1 MSNLSLFTNLLS
13 NPPQAFAALKER
25 PNFLLPML
33 AILLAM
39 AGYQLLYFTLV
50 DYSWLIDQMVAQV
63 NAQGGDPAAAEGIR
77 NVPKTLMMVPGII
90 GGVIGL
96 LVMQSIYAAYLMLV
110 AKVNGDGFGF
120 KAMFSLS
127 WWASVPILFTLIA
140 SAVYV
145 LMADEGRV
153 FFDSANPF
161 SLNSLIF
168 NVDIAN
174 PFRGLLTNIDVFA
187 FWAWALATIGY
198 KQFSGRSYLGSAL
211 IALAPHIVIYG
222 IWILIA
228 AL

>member
-1 MSNLSLFTNLLS
+1 MSNTGLFINLLS
-13 NPPQAFAALKER
+13 SPAQAFTALKEK

-33 AILLAM
+33 AILAAM
-39 AGYQLLYFTLV
+39 AGYQLLYFTVV
-50 DYSWLIDQMVAQV
+50 DYAWLIDQMVAQV
-63 NAQGGDPAAAEGIR
+63 TAQGGDPAAAEGIR
-77 NVPKTLMMVPGII
+77 NMPKMLMMIPGII

-96 LVMQSIYAAYLMLV
+96 LFIQSIYAAYLMLV

-140 SAVYV
+140 SSVYV

-168 NVDIAN
+168 NVDMAS
-174 PFRGLLTNIDVFA
+174 PFRGLVTNIDLFA
-187 FWAWALATIGY
+187 FWAWALVTIGY
-198 KQFSGRSYLGSAL
+198 KQFSGRSYVGSAL
-211 IALAPHIVIYG
+211 IALAPHILIYG